1 MHTLTYVI
9 FTIQHTLDVVHKFL
23 ISHERWW
30 YAGRTLLY
38 AGTSISY
45 VKAPSHYDV

>member
-1 MHTLTYVI
+1 MQTLTYVI
-9 FTIQHTLDVVHKFL
+9 CTIQHRFDVVHKFF

-38 AGTSISY
+38 ADTSISY
-45 VKAPSHYDV
+45 VTSGIHYE